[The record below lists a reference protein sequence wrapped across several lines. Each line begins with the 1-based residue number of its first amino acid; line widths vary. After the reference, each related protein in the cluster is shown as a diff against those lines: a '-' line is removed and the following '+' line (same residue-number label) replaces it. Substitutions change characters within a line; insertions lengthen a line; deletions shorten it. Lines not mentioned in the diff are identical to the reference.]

1 MSRVGNSLI
10 GFSSELLVFC
20 ERKNDL
26 LVKKR
31 DGAKSDGTDLLLDIK
46 KGKNCEKLSTT
57 TRNMNFFKQIALF

>member
-46 KGKNCEKLSTT
+46 RGKTVNNSHKHMK
-57 TRNMNFFKQIALF
+57 NMNFFERIACF

>member
-46 KGKNCEKLSTT
+46 KGKNCEKLSKTYKN
-57 TRNMNFFKQIALF
+57 RIFKSKLIVF